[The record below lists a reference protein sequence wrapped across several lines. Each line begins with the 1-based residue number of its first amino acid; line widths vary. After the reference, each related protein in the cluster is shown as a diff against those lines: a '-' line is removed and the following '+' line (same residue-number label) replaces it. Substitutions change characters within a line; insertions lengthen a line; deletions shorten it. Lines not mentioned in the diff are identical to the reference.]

1 MPRETR
7 TILETAQTAFESQAR
22 EIESTRDRQLRA
34 VITQTASGSGD
45 IAQTFGLDRKYRL
58 VFVRCH
64 FSGGTGTAAFML
76 GVDSDAGASFDT
88 RLFTI
93 MQAGTNKDVHLRIDG
108 GAVLDPSPWT
118 FQSNDKIS
126 VDWTNPDS
134 GTMNWGL
141 EIGLV
146 LAS

>member
-1 MPRETR
+1 MARDTR

-22 EIESTRDRQLRA
+22 ELEATRNRQLRA
-34 VITQTASGSGD
+34 VVTKTASGSGD
-45 IAQTFGLDRKYRL
+45 IAQTFSLNRKYRL

-64 FSGGTGTAAFML
+64 FSGGAGTAAFTL
-76 GVDSDAGASFDT
+76 SVDSGAGVSFDT
-88 RLFTI
+88 QLFTVT
-93 MQAGTNKDVHLRIDG
+93 QAGTNKDVHLRIDG

-118 FQSNDKIS
+118 FQASDS
-126 VDWTNPDS
+126 VRIDWTNPAG

-141 EIGLV
+141 EVGLA